1 MNGIM
6 LTFVKCLCLLF
17 ACSREFL
24 HPLKKKGGVPEI
36 LLSFFKGMNMKM
48 DEKVGTVNL
57 QGKKSEKKREIKKLF
72 FFRKVRSFLFNNVR
86 TIYPGKRKEGG
97 Q

>member
-6 LTFVKCLCLLF
+6 LTFAKCLCLLF

-24 HPLKKKGGVPEI
+24 HPLEKKGGVPEI

-57 QGKKSEKKREIKKLF
+57 QGKKSEKTKRNKKTLLF
-72 FFRKVRSFLFNNVR
+72 
-86 TIYPGKRKEGG
+86 
-97 Q
+97 